1 MMREH
6 AARSVVPLNKLLR
19 SPCNSFFRTRL
30 NHIHMLHRRAPSSLP
45 GTPSRRNPRLTAAG
59 HERAP
64 SVSRLSAF
72 MSASWSRSD
81 KACGG
86 SRPSMSSRSDSA
98 STDELHDQLSQSVPM
113 GPRPPTIQCGEG
125 EVETRQRG
133 AKTFGTPSRASLPG
147 TPSRAKTWVRERVR
161 KSSTETMRVY
171 VDRTDRRPQMK
182 ERVRRSSAE
191 GGNSLFSWARNS
203 ISSPRRR
210 RRSIAETPMEQ
221 AFAR

>member
-1 MMREH
+1 
-6 AARSVVPLNKLLR
+6 
-19 SPCNSFFRTRL
+19 
-30 NHIHMLHRRAPSSLP
+30 MLHRKAPSLP
-45 GTPSRRNPRLTAAG
+45 GTPSSRRNTRLTATG

-72 MSASWSRSD
+72 MSAGWSRSD
-81 KACGG
+81 KACVG

-98 STDELHDQLSQSVPM
+98 STDELHDQFSQSVPL
-113 GPRPPTIQCGEG
+113 PRPPTIQCGE
-125 EVETRQRG
+125 VETRRR
-133 AKTFGTPSRASLPG
+133 GTPSRALPG

-161 KSSTETMRVY
+161 KSSTDTMRV

-182 ERVRRSSAE
+182 ERMRRSSAE
-191 GGNSLFSWARNS
+191 GNSLFSWARNS
-203 ISSPRRR
+203 MSSPRRR